1 MDGSGWYIMPRLRD
15 QPCVFFIG
23 IGGLSLY
30 FARLSSGLLGNG
42 LASAALV
49 ALYAVLTSKSKCLSV
64 FGYGMFAGGALNFVW
79 MGKK

>member
-1 MDGSGWYIMPRLRD
+1 L
-15 QPCVFFIG
+15 Q
-23 IGGLSLY
+23 GL
-30 FARLSSGLLGNG
+30 AVDLLGNG
-42 LASAALV
+42 LASAALF